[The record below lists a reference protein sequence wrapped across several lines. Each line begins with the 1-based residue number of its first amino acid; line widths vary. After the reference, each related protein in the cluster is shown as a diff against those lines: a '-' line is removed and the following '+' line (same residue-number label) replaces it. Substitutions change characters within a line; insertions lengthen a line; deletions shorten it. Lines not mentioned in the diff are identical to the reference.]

1 MFLCL
6 AKLDEELAVF
16 MFKCGYGDSLVFDFE
31 FTGFV
36 IGIYFIVWF
45 ENEDKD
51 EEGGRM
57 L

>member
-1 MFLCL
+1 VFLCL